1 MKKRRQHYV
10 WKKYL
15 DPWTEEGKV
24 WCHRK
29 GERPFHTSPLNVAV
43 ERDFYKLHSLT
54 QGDMQF
60 IFKLAIEPIKNDLLR
75 KLNAE
80 WITLFER
87 VFRFSGLIRE
97 QEPVKQEVID
107 ELDEILHNLDEN
119 YHDQL
124 ENVAATCLDRLICGD
139 GSFYNNDDCASTFT
153 YFLSSQYFRT
163 KNIQDSFFRSFSN
176 INLNGTNMERV
187 WPILRHIFATS
198 MGFTLFEK
206 RDIYRLIIHKNDSTL
221 NFITCDQPV
230 LNVHAAGR
238 LGEGLMTNVELYYP
252 VSPRTSVLISND
264 SRYAGKHE
272 VSLGIVGV
280 SNYNNIVEKSA
291 YEQIFTKTEQ
301 CLPIGTPFST
311 GRQ

>member
-29 GERPFHTSPLNVAV
+29 GARPFHTSPVNVAV

-54 QGDMQF
+54 QGDMKF
-60 IFKLAIEPIKNDLLR
+60 IYKLAIEPIESNILR
-75 KLNAE
+75 KLNVE
-80 WITLFER
+80 WITLFEM
-87 VFRFSGLIRE
+87 VFRFSGHIRE
-97 QEPVKQEVID
+97 QEPVNQEDID
-107 ELDEILHNLDEN
+107 KLDEILHNLDEN

-124 ENVAATCLDRLICGD
+124 ENVAATCLDRLISGD
-139 GSFYNNDDCASTFT
+139 GSFYNDDDFASTFT

-163 KNIQDSFFRSFSN
+163 KNIQDSFCRSFSN
-176 INLNGTNMERV
+176 IVVNGTNMERV

-198 MGFTLFEK
+198 MGFMLFAR
-206 RDIYRLIIHKNDSTL
+206 RDAFGLTILKNDSTL
-221 NFITCDQPV
+221 HFITCDQPV

-238 LGEGLMTNVELYYP
+238 LGEGIMTDVELYYP

-264 SRYAGKHE
+264 TRYVGKNE
-272 VSLGIVGV
+272 VPLGIVGV
-280 SNYNNIVEKSA
+280 SYYNNIVEKSA
-291 YEQIFTKTEQ
+291 YEQIFTKTKQ
-301 CLPIGTPFST
+301 CLPIGAPFTT
-311 GRQ
+311 GSQ